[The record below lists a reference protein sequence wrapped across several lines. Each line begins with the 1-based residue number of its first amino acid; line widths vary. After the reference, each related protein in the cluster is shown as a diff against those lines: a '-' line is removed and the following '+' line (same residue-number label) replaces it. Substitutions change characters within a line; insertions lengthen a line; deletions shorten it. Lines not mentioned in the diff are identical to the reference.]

1 MITRSKSVTAY
12 DTVDKDQFPQQLTTT
27 EYCAEWSAALKAYTG
42 GHDDYSM
49 LVAHT
54 EFTEA
59 INAEDTDGLSRH
71 KLSPCVVYYLV

>member
-1 MITRSKSVTAY
+1 
-12 DTVDKDQFPQQLTTT
+12 
-27 EYCAEWSAALKAYTG
+27 LKAYTG